1 MDIATIGP
9 ALGLGGL
16 CQHNLEHN
24 RALQASSII
33 GTIMQAREVKLVPS
47 PLICDPRGPQSPD
60 CGSIEDFSL
69 LSNSLNHITS
79 GLYRTIF

>member
-33 GTIMQAREVKLVPS
+33 VKLVPS
-47 PLICDPRGPQSPD
+47 PLVCDPRGPQSPD